1 MVCAFVTYQM
11 GTKAFNEVLDSKIS
25 SIQASKSHEILAYF
39 STIKDQ
45 LITFSSNQMVV
56 DAMAEFQ
63 RTYRGG
69 FVTPAMRA
77 NLTQYY
83 ENEFSPLYRKNNL
96 DRSPAVNSMISQLD
110 ETSLYLQYHYISGN
124 VHPLGEKHN
133 LDKAADNLSYSQV
146 HDYYH
151 THFRKYL
158 NVFGYYDI
166 FLVDIDSGDV
176 IYSVF
181 KELDYTTSLK
191 TGTFK
196 DSGIAKAFRG
206 AAALNDPDGVYMT
219 PFEPYTP
226 SYESAASFIASPIF
240 KDGIKIGVLIFQM
253 PVDRINAIATND
265 GKWAALGLGDY
276 GESLIVGEDR
286 TVINQVRLF
295 RENSDEY
302 LDLISKVG
310 FKKDIIDMIKAR
322 DSTIGLHSMDSEAVS
337 AAFENKKGV
346 VTQESYQGRSVLT
359 GYQQLEFEGVKW
371 ALITNL
377 DSEESFAG
385 LNALTNSVSFYS
397 IGICLLAAFLGAI
410 IGSIFS
416 NRVIQPLNLVVNG
429 MQDISEGEGDLTK
442 RLPVEGN
449 DEIASLS
456 QAFNGFADKVQA
468 TVRSLVHSVNTLAS
482 TVNDLNS
489 VSSRSR
495 DLIENQQQQS
505 DMISTAITQMA
516 ASVQEVARNAET
528 VATASGKSAT
538 DTQEAKDVFEDTL
551 KEIESNT
558 HKIEEAASVINQLE
572 DETKRI
578 GSVLDVIRGIAE
590 QTNLLALNA
599 AIEAARAGEQGRG
612 FAVVADEVR
621 TLASRTQSS
630 TQEIEEMISRL
641 QAGAGNAVAV
651 MSESQRRGQASI
663 EKGGK
668 ASEAIS
674 STSHAISEIS
684 QMIIQVA
691 TATEEQSTVAEDIN
705 VNIVTISDLTSKI
718 TEEFRQLNRSVDQ
731 LTQCAHDLDRNA
743 NTFKV

>member
-1 MVCAFVTYQM
+1 MPLFLLLEADLNM
-11 GTKAFNEVLDSKIS
+11 
-25 SIQASKSHEILAYF
+25 
-39 STIKDQ
+39 
-45 LITFSSNQMVV
+45 
-56 DAMAEFQ
+56 
-63 RTYRGG
+63 
-69 FVTPAMRA
+69 
-77 NLTQYY
+77 
-83 ENEFSPLYRKNNL
+83 SP
-96 DRSPAVNSMISQLD
+96 SPKR
-110 ETSLYLQYHYISGN
+110 
-124 VHPLGEKHN
+124 EKF
-133 LDKAADNLSYSQV
+133 D
-146 HDYYH
+146 
-151 THFRKYL
+151 
-158 NVFGYYDI
+158 
-166 FLVDIDSGDV
+166 
-176 IYSVF
+176 
-181 KELDYTTSLK
+181 
-191 TGTFK
+191 
-196 DSGIAKAFRG
+196 
-206 AAALNDPDGVYMT
+206 
-219 PFEPYTP
+219 
-226 SYESAASFIASPIF
+226 
-240 KDGIKIGVLIFQM
+240 
-253 PVDRINAIATND
+253 
-265 GKWAALGLGDY
+265 
-276 GESLIVGEDR
+276 
-286 TVINQVRLF
+286 
-295 RENSDEY
+295 
-302 LDLISKVG
+302 
-310 FKKDIIDMIKAR
+310 
-322 DSTIGLHSMDSEAVS
+322 
-337 AAFENKKGV
+337 
-346 VTQESYQGRSVLT
+346 
-359 GYQQLEFEGVKW
+359 
-371 ALITNL
+371 
-377 DSEESFAG
+377 
-385 LNALTNSVSFYS
+385 
-397 IGICLLAAFLGAI
+397 AFLGAI

-684 QMIIQVA
+684 QMIIKVA